1 MNGLHT
7 IDEVSFLS
15 KLVDCIYHERM
26 LLSLYKNATALFSF
40 FSLLF
45 WFLSR
50 VWHPERGSHDFC
62 ASIPWSALVLVQ
74 AASLRF
80 DQLFWP
86 AVACSW
92 VTGFPSLFFSVQILF
107 LPLSRCPRLHW
118 QLLVFGELKDVSRHS
133 FPFSLI
139 CPVYFHKYFMLTFSA
154 RNCACLILRTLI
166 ITPWYKFSL
175 SQKRKRR
182 FHVANLSEVTYSKC
196 WNHYLITDLSVWR
209 KRKIQV
215 YSHNC

>member
-118 QLLVFGELKDVSRHS
+118 QLLKGPERPWLC
-133 FPFSLI
+133 FSVTTGNKTWSSAKAISL
-139 CPVYFHKYFMLTFSA
+139 LTT
-154 RNCACLILRTLI
+154 CKCL
-166 ITPWYKFSL
+166 
-175 SQKRKRR
+175 
-182 FHVANLSEVTYSKC
+182 N
-196 WNHYLITDLSVWR
+196 YLQD
-209 KRKIQV
+209 QP
-215 YSHNC
+215 